1 MMPNHIVDVESM
13 DIFPVGWCESNNYPL
28 KPPRKLKINKGRG
41 PGKQVAVVQPE
52 YVSMVTAYISVQS
65 FLYSC
70 FFGGLAIRKCGES
83 FINVCFIYLLLTAK
97 TPHKKIS

>member
-1 MMPNHIVDVESM
+1 MLMSKDLLQMMPNHIVDVESM

-52 YVSMVTAYISVQS
+52 YVSMVTVRI
-65 FLYSC
+65 
-70 FFGGLAIRKCGES
+70 
-83 FINVCFIYLLLTAK
+83 
-97 TPHKKIS
+97 